1 MSTKRWLRLEQMFVD
16 ALQLPPPAREDSVA
30 RACGDDNA
38 LQREAMRL
46 LAAHDQSGEFL
57 ATPAL
62 DVLAHSVSV
71 GGWTLQPGQRIGVY
85 TTLRLLGAGGSGEV
99 WRARD
104 DRLGRDVAIKVL
116 LPHHSSDAE
125 HVRRFAEEARTA
137 GALNHPN
144 ILTVHDA
151 GEHRGVPFLVSE
163 CLEGRSLR
171 QRMVAGRI
179 AVPETIAIALGIARG
194 LAAAHTR
201 GIIHR
206 DLKPEN
212 TFIVDDGGAVKI
224 LDFGLA
230 TLQSSLGPPEEH
242 EERAASGVI
251 IGTAAYMAPE
261 QVRDQEVDAR
271 TDLFALGVMLYMKC
285 SRAGTVPAPEHFRDL
300 ECRAYRRSSATPDH
314 AGGGAGAVPD
324 RDPPAPAVTGSALS
338 VRH

>member
-1 MSTKRWLRLEQMFVD
+1 MSTERWLRLEQIFVD
-16 ALQLPPPAREDSVA
+16 ALELPPPARHEAVS
-30 RACGDDNA
+30 RACAGDDA
-38 LQREAMRL
+38 LQREAMLL
-46 LAAHDQSGEFL
+46 LAAHDESGQFL
-57 ATPAL
+57 AKPAL

-71 GGWTLQPGQRIGVY
+71 GGWTLQPGQRIGAY
-85 TTLRLLGAGGSGEV
+85 SILRLLGAGGSGEV

-171 QRMVAGRI
+171 QRMNAGRI
-179 AVPETIAIALGIARG
+179 PVPETIGIALGIARG

-212 TFIVDDGGAVKI
+212 TFIADDGGAVKI

-230 TLQSSLGPPEEH
+230 TLESSLG
-242 EERAASGVI
+242 RF
-251 IGTAAYMAPE
+251 
-261 QVRDQEVDAR
+261 QDQEEAGNDRRHRRYGRVYGARAGAR
-271 TDLFALGVMLYMKC
+271 TKR
-285 SRAGTVPAPEHFRDL
+285 STPARTCLH
-300 ECRAYRRSSATPDH
+300 SA
-314 AGGGAGAVPD
+314 
-324 RDPPAPAVTGSALS
+324 
-338 VRH
+338 